1 MKHDQKF
8 QQNQSQL
15 KNSKGHAILDVPP
28 LDWTGERMVPEK
40 CDQDTFLEHIY
51 RYKFALPYAQN
62 HDVLD
67 IACGE
72 GYGSAALVA
81 GGARSVVGVDI
92 DVESVEHARRK
103 YNLQTRVGS
112 AEAIPAADDEFDVV
126 VSFETIE
133 HVENPERFLDECAR
147 VCRPGGH
154 LVISTPN
161 KNVYLHGETPNQY
174 HLSEMTPE
182 QFMDCLNSRFRGVEL
197 FGQILSKAPWWS
209 PRICSVTTSPLFDM
223 PGILRIRSMLRN
235 VCAPALCGDSQGG
248 LREKPVDRI
257 VGRDSALSNLFNPY
271 LVRDVNVNTEVPC
284 YLIAV
289 ATL

>member
-1 MKHDQKF
+1 
-8 QQNQSQL
+8 
-15 KNSKGHAILDVPP
+15 
-28 LDWTGERMVPEK
+28 MVPEK
-40 CDQDTFLEHIY
+40 SDQDTFMEHIY
-51 RYKFALPYAQN
+51 RYSFALPYARN
-62 HDVLD
+62 KDVLD

-72 GYGSAALVA
+72 GYGTAALLA
-81 GGARSVVGVDI
+81 GGARSVVGIDI
-92 DVESVEHARRK
+92 DAEAVEHARRK

-112 AEAIPAADDEFDVV
+112 AEEIPAADDEFDVV

-133 HVENPERFLDECAR
+133 HVANPERFLDECVR
-147 VCRPGGH
+147 VCRPGGQ

-161 KNVYLHGETPNQY
+161 KNVYLDGEAPNQY

-182 QFMDCLNSRFRGVEL
+182 EFMSCLSSRFKKVNL
-197 FGQILSKAPWWS
+197 FGQILSQAPWWS
-209 PRICSVTTSPLFDM
+209 PRICSVTTSPSFEI

-235 VCAPALCGDSQGG
+235 ACAPILFGNSQEG
-248 LREKPVDRI
+248 LREKPIDRI